1 MENILKVDIAKLK
14 VDELD
19 KPQRHQIDIADV
31 YKRMQYAMYLE
42 NQKNY
47 PEEYSEFEL
56 THPDLCFRGV
66 LPTKF
71 TELDDN
77 DKIIKAYEYKI
88 DDNNKGYMKDVTEI
102 RKAEEAV
109 KQAEKEYAAML
120 KQVITNA

>member
-1 MENILKVDIAKLK
+1 MENILKVDITKLK

-19 KPQRHQIDIADV
+19 KPHCHQIDIADV
-31 YKRMQYAMYLE
+31 YRRMQYAMYLE

-71 TELDDN
+71 TELDEK
-77 DKIIKAYEYKI
+77 DKLIKAYEYKI

>member
-31 YKRMQYAMYLE
+31 YKRMQYAVYLE

-56 THPDLCFRGV
+56 THPDLCFKGV

-71 TELDDN
+71 TELDEN

-88 DDNNKGYMKDVTEI
+88 DDNKGYMKDVTDI
-102 RKAEEAV
+102 RKAEEAI

>member
-1 MENILKVDIAKLK
+1 MENILKVDITKLK

-19 KPQRHQIDIADV
+19 KPKRHQIDIADV

-71 TELDDN
+71 TELDEN
-77 DKIIKAYEYKI
+77 DKLIKAYEYKI
-88 DDNNKGYMKDVTEI
+88 DNNNKGYMKDVTEI
-102 RKAEEAV
+102 RKAEEAI

-120 KQVITNA
+120 KQVIANA

>member
-1 MENILKVDIAKLK
+1 MENILKVDITKLK

-31 YKRMQYAMYLE
+31 YRRMQYAMYLE

-71 TELDDN
+71 TELDEK
-77 DKIIKAYEYKI
+77 DKLIKAYEYKI
-88 DDNNKGYMKDVTEI
+88 DNDKGYMKDVTEI
-102 RKAEEAV
+102 RKAEEAI

>member
-1 MENILKVDIAKLK
+1 MENILKVDITKLK

-19 KPQRHQIDIADV
+19 KPKRHQIDIVDV

-71 TELDDN
+71 TELDEK
-77 DKIIKAYEYKI
+77 DKLIKAYEYKI
-88 DDNNKGYMKDVTEI
+88 DNDKGYMKDVTEI

-120 KQVITNA
+120 KQVIADA

>member
-19 KPQRHQIDIADV
+19 KPQCHRIDIADV

-42 NQKNY
+42 NQKNH

-71 TELDDN
+71 TELDEK
-77 DKIIKAYEYKI
+77 DKLIKAYEYKI
-88 DDNNKGYMKDVTEI
+88 DNDNKGYMKDVTEI

>member
-1 MENILKVDIAKLK
+1 MENILKVDITKLK

-19 KPQRHQIDIADV
+19 KPHCHQIDIADV
-31 YKRMQYAMYLE
+31 YRRMQYAMYLE

-71 TELDDN
+71 TELDEK
-77 DKIIKAYEYKI
+77 DKLIKAYEYKI

-120 KQVITNA
+120 KQVIANA

>member
-31 YKRMQYAMYLE
+31 YKRMQYAVYLE

-71 TELDDN
+71 TELDEK
-77 DKIIKAYEYKI
+77 DKLIKAYEYKI
-88 DDNNKGYMKDVTEI
+88 DNNKGYMKDVTDI

-120 KQVITNA
+120 RQVITNA

>member
-19 KPQRHQIDIADV
+19 KPQCHRIDIADV
-31 YKRMQYAMYLE
+31 YRRMQYAMYLE

-71 TELDDN
+71 TELDEK
-77 DKIIKAYEYKI
+77 DKLIKAYEYKI

-120 KQVITNA
+120 KQVIANA

>member
-1 MENILKVDIAKLK
+1 MENILKVDITKLK

-56 THPDLCFRGV
+56 THPDLCFKGV

-71 TELDDN
+71 TELDEK
-77 DKIIKAYEYKI
+77 DKLIKAYEYKI

-120 KQVITNA
+120 KQVIANA

>member
-19 KPQRHQIDIADV
+19 KPKRHQIDIADV
-31 YKRMQYAMYLE
+31 YRRMQYAMYLE

-47 PEEYSEFEL
+47 PEEFSEFEL

-71 TELDDN
+71 TELDEK
-77 DKIIKAYEYKI
+77 DKLIKAYEYKI

-120 KQVITNA
+120 KQVIANA

>member
-1 MENILKVDIAKLK
+1 MENILKVDITKLK

-19 KPQRHQIDIADV
+19 KPQWHRIDIVDV
-31 YKRMQYAMYLE
+31 YRRMQYAMYLE

-56 THPDLCFRGV
+56 AHPDLCFRGV

-88 DDNNKGYMKDVTEI
+88 DNDKGYMKDVTEI
-102 RKAEEAV
+102 RKAEEAI
-109 KQAEKEYAAML
+109 KQAEKEYATML
-120 KQVITNA
+120 KQVIADA

>member
-71 TELDDN
+71 TELDEK
-77 DKIIKAYEYKI
+77 DKLIKAYEYKI
-88 DDNNKGYMKDVTEI
+88 DNNNKGYMKDVTEI
-102 RKAEEAV
+102 RKAEEAI

>member
-19 KPQRHQIDIADV
+19 KPQHHQIDIADV
-31 YKRMQYAMYLE
+31 RKRMQYAMYLE
-42 NQKNY
+42 NQKNN

-56 THPDLCFRGV
+56 THPELCFRGV

-71 TELDDN
+71 TELDEN

-88 DDNNKGYMKDVTEI
+88 DNNEGYMKDVTEI

-109 KQAEKEYAAML
+109 KQAEKEYAKML
-120 KQVITNA
+120 KQVATNA

>member
-31 YKRMQYAMYLE
+31 YRRMQYAMYLE

-56 THPDLCFRGV
+56 AHPDLCFRGV

-71 TELDDN
+71 TELDEK
-77 DKIIKAYEYKI
+77 DKLIKAYEYKI
-88 DDNNKGYMKDVTEI
+88 DNDNKGYMKDVTEI

-109 KQAEKEYAAML
+109 KQGEKEYAAML
-120 KQVITNA
+120 KQVIANA

>member
-1 MENILKVDIAKLK
+1 MENILKVDITKLK

-31 YKRMQYAMYLE
+31 YRRMQYAMYLE

-71 TELDDN
+71 TELDEK
-77 DKIIKAYEYKI
+77 DKLIKAYEYKI

>member
-1 MENILKVDIAKLK
+1 MENILKVDITKLK

-19 KPQRHQIDIADV
+19 KPQRHQINIADV

-42 NQKNY
+42 NQKKY

-71 TELDDN
+71 TELDEN

-88 DDNNKGYMKDVTEI
+88 DNNNKGYMKDVTEI

-120 KQVITNA
+120 KQVIINA

>member
-1 MENILKVDIAKLK
+1 MENILKVDITKLK

-19 KPQRHQIDIADV
+19 KPHCHQIDIADV

-42 NQKNY
+42 SQKNH

-71 TELDDN
+71 TELDEK
-77 DKIIKAYEYKI
+77 DKLIKAYEYKI

>member
-1 MENILKVDIAKLK
+1 MENILKVDITKLK

-19 KPQRHQIDIADV
+19 KPQCHRIDIADV
-31 YKRMQYAMYLE
+31 YRRIQYAMYLE

-56 THPDLCFRGV
+56 AHPDLCFRGV
-66 LPTKF
+66 LLTKF

-88 DDNNKGYMKDVTEI
+88 DNDKGYMKDVTEI
-102 RKAEEAV
+102 RKAEEAI
-109 KQAEKEYAAML
+109 KQAEKEYATML
-120 KQVITNA
+120 KQVIADA

>member
-1 MENILKVDIAKLK
+1 MENILKVDITKLK

-31 YKRMQYAMYLE
+31 YRRMQYAMYLE

-56 THPDLCFRGV
+56 AHPDLCFRGV

-88 DDNNKGYMKDVTEI
+88 DNDKGYMKDVTEI

-120 KQVITNA
+120 KQVIANA

>member
-1 MENILKVDIAKLK
+1 MENILKVDITKLK

-19 KPQRHQIDIADV
+19 KPHCHQIDIADV
-31 YKRMQYAMYLE
+31 YRRMQYAMYLE

-56 THPDLCFRGV
+56 AHPDLCFKGV

-88 DDNNKGYMKDVTEI
+88 DDNKGYMKDVTEI

-109 KQAEKEYAAML
+109 KQAEKEYATML

>member
-1 MENILKVDIAKLK
+1 MENILKVDITKLK

-31 YKRMQYAMYLE
+31 YRRMQYAMYLE

-56 THPDLCFRGV
+56 AHPDLCFRGV

-88 DDNNKGYMKDVTEI
+88 DDNKGYMKDVTEI
-102 RKAEEAV
+102 RKAEEAI
-109 KQAEKEYAAML
+109 KQAEKEYATML
-120 KQVITNA
+120 KQVIANA

>member
-71 TELDDN
+71 TELDEK
-77 DKIIKAYEYKI
+77 DKLIKAYEYKI

>member
-19 KPQRHQIDIADV
+19 KPQCHRIDIANV
-31 YKRMQYAMYLE
+31 YRRMQYAMYLE
-42 NQKNY
+42 NQKNH

-71 TELDDN
+71 TELDEK
-77 DKIIKAYEYKI
+77 DKLIKAYEYKI
-88 DDNNKGYMKDVTEI
+88 DNNNKGYMKDVTEI

>member
-19 KPQRHQIDIADV
+19 KPKHHQIDIADV
-31 YKRMQYAMYLE
+31 YRRMQYAMYLE
-42 NQKNY
+42 SQKNH

-71 TELDDN
+71 TELDEK
-77 DKIIKAYEYKI
+77 DKLIKAYEYKI
-88 DDNNKGYMKDVTEI
+88 DNDNKGYMKDVTEI

>member
-1 MENILKVDIAKLK
+1 MENILKVDITKLK

-19 KPQRHQIDIADV
+19 KPHCHQIDIADV
-31 YKRMQYAMYLE
+31 YRRMQYAMYLE

-56 THPDLCFRGV
+56 AHPDLCFRGV

-88 DDNNKGYMKDVTEI
+88 DDNKGYMKDVTEI
-102 RKAEEAV
+102 RKAEEAI
-109 KQAEKEYAAML
+109 KQAEKEYATML
-120 KQVITNA
+120 KQVIVNA

>member
-19 KPQRHQIDIADV
+19 KPQCHRIDIADV

-71 TELDDN
+71 TELDEK
-77 DKIIKAYEYKI
+77 DKLIKAYEYKI
-88 DDNNKGYMKDVTEI
+88 DNDNKGYMKDVTEI

>member
-19 KPQRHQIDIADV
+19 KPKRHQIDIADV

-42 NQKNY
+42 SQKNY
-47 PEEYSEFEL
+47 PEEFSEFEL

-71 TELDDN
+71 TELDEK
-77 DKIIKAYEYKI
+77 DKLIKAYEYKI
-88 DDNNKGYMKDVTEI
+88 DDDNKGYMKDVTEI

>member
-19 KPQRHQIDIADV
+19 KPKRHQIDIADV

-47 PEEYSEFEL
+47 PEEFSEFEL

-71 TELDDN
+71 TELDEK
-77 DKIIKAYEYKI
+77 DKLIKAYEYKI
-88 DDNNKGYMKDVTEI
+88 DNDNKGYMKDVTEI

>member
-19 KPQRHQIDIADV
+19 KPKRHQIDIADV

-42 NQKNY
+42 SQKSH
-47 PEEYSEFEL
+47 PEEFSEFEL

-71 TELDDN
+71 TELDEK
-77 DKIIKAYEYKI
+77 DKLIKAYEYKI
-88 DDNNKGYMKDVTEI
+88 DNDNKGYMKDVTEI

>member
-19 KPQRHQIDIADV
+19 KPQCHRIDIADV
-31 YKRMQYAMYLE
+31 YRRMQYAMYLE

-56 THPDLCFRGV
+56 TYPDLCFRGV

-71 TELDDN
+71 TELDEK
-77 DKIIKAYEYKI
+77 DKLIKAYEYKI
-88 DDNNKGYMKDVTEI
+88 DDNKGYMKDVTEI
-102 RKAEEAV
+102 RKAEEAI
-109 KQAEKEYAAML
+109 KQAEKEYATML
-120 KQVITNA
+120 KQVIADA

>member
-1 MENILKVDIAKLK
+1 MENILKVDITKLK

-19 KPQRHQIDIADV
+19 KPKRHQIDIADV
-31 YKRMQYAMYLE
+31 YRRMQYAMYLE
-42 NQKNY
+42 NQKNH

-56 THPDLCFRGV
+56 AYPDLCFRGV

>member
-1 MENILKVDIAKLK
+1 MENILKVDITKLK

-19 KPQRHQIDIADV
+19 KPHCHQIDIADV
-31 YKRMQYAMYLE
+31 YRRMQYAMYLE
-42 NQKNY
+42 SQKNH

-71 TELDDN
+71 TELDEK
-77 DKIIKAYEYKI
+77 DKLIKAYEYKI

>member
-71 TELDDN
+71 TELDEN

>member
-71 TELDDN
+71 TELDEN

-88 DDNNKGYMKDVTEI
+88 DDNKGYMKDVTDI

-109 KQAEKEYAAML
+109 KQAEKEYAKML
-120 KQVITNA
+120 RQVATNA

>member
-47 PEEYSEFEL
+47 LEEYSEFEL

-71 TELDDN
+71 TEPDEK
-77 DKIIKAYEYKI
+77 DKLIKAYEYKI
-88 DDNNKGYMKDVTEI
+88 DDNKGYMKDVTEI
-102 RKAEEAV
+102 RKAEEAI

-120 KQVITNA
+120 RQVVTNA

>member
-1 MENILKVDIAKLK
+1 MENILKVDITKLK

-31 YKRMQYAMYLE
+31 YRRMQYAMYLE

-88 DDNNKGYMKDVTEI
+88 DNDKGYMKDVTEI

-120 KQVITNA
+120 RRVIANA

>member
-1 MENILKVDIAKLK
+1 MENILKVDITKLK

-19 KPQRHQIDIADV
+19 KPHCHQIDIADV
-31 YKRMQYAMYLE
+31 YRRMQYAMYLE

-56 THPDLCFRGV
+56 AHPDLCFKGV

-71 TELDDN
+71 TELDNN

-88 DDNNKGYMKDVTEI
+88 KDVTEI
-102 RKAEEAV
+102 RKAEEAI
-109 KQAEKEYAAML
+109 KKAEKEYATML
-120 KQVITNA
+120 KQVIADA

>member
-1 MENILKVDIAKLK
+1 MENILKVDITKLK

-19 KPQRHQIDIADV
+19 KPQCHRIDIADV
-31 YKRMQYAMYLE
+31 YRRMQYAMYLE

-56 THPDLCFRGV
+56 AHPDLCFRGV
-66 LPTKF
+66 LPTKL

-88 DDNNKGYMKDVTEI
+88 DDNKGYMKDVTEI
-102 RKAEEAV
+102 RKAEEAI

>member
-1 MENILKVDIAKLK
+1 MENILKVDITKLK

-19 KPQRHQIDIADV
+19 KPHCHQIDIADV
-31 YKRMQYAMYLE
+31 YRRMQYAMYLE

-47 PEEYSEFEL
+47 PEEYSDFEL

-71 TELDDN
+71 TELDEK
-77 DKIIKAYEYKI
+77 DKLIKAYEYKI
-88 DDNNKGYMKDVTEI
+88 DNDNKGYMKDVTEI